1 MEVLLAIM
9 LAKMEYNFGAF
20 RRQQLIPVPA
30 VTGLS
35 SHPDE
40 QQPAA
45 DVPSAPAKQVQQ
57 REGTRKRH
65 SPSPEWA
72 LNSSDSE
79 FTGSDFPA
87 EQFDRCTHKK
97 QRA

>member
-1 MEVLLAIM
+1 MEVLLVTM
-9 LAKMEYNFGAF
+9 LAKMAYNFGAF
-20 RRQQLIPVPA
+20 RRQQLTPVPA
-30 VTGLS
+30 VTGMS

-45 DVPSAPAKQVQQ
+45 DVPLAPTKQMQQ

-65 SPSPEWA
+65 SPLPEWA
-72 LNSSDSE
+72 LNSFDTE